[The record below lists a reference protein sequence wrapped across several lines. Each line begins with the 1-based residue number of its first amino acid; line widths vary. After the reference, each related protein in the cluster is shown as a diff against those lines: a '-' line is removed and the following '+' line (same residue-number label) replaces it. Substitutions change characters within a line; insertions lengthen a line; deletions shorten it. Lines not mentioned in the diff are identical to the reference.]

1 MTDKNNSFELVL
13 ETEQKKIGL
22 RFRQIRK
29 GLGYSSH
36 ETFAYDFGLDRAQY
50 GKIEAGTSNLTI
62 KVFIKYLNAIKFS
75 FPEFFDEEY
84 ANIEI

>member
-1 MTDKNNSFELVL
+1 MTQENSNFELIL

-29 GLGYSSH
+29 GMGYSSH
-36 ETFAYDFGLDRAQY
+36 EAFAYDFGLDRAQY
-50 GKIEAGTSNLTI
+50 GKIEAGASNLTI

-75 FPEFFDEEY
+75 FPDFFNEEY
-84 ANIEI
+84 KNVK